1 MHGTTIVAV
10 HRDGVTALAGDGQVT
25 LGDTIVKRGAVK
37 VRTLADGAA
46 IAGFA
51 GAVSDAFTLLE
62 KFEGYLETHKGH
74 LLRAAIETVK
84 EWRTDRMLR
93 QLEAM
98 LIVADERADPDP
110 VGLGRRRPPRRPGRR
125 RRLGRPLRPSRRAG
139 AAAPHDLD
147 AATIARTALLIAA
160 EIDLYT
166 SGTATVLT
174 LGGAADDGDD
184 DDDGRRTSDAP
195 GDDAEA
201 KRERCQGPGRVR
213 HDAPRGGRGARP
225 PHHRPA
231 QGEARRRGRAAQPP
245 APPQAARRRCR
256 PRSARRTS

>member
-37 VRTLADGAA
+37 VRTLADGVA

-51 GAVSDAFTLLE
+51 GAVSDAFTLIE

-93 QLEAM
+93 HLEAM
-98 LIVADERADPDP
+98 LIVADEEQILTLSGSGDVVRPDDP
-110 VGLGRRRPPRRPGRR
+110 VAAVGSGGPY
-125 RRLGRPLRPSRRAG
+125 AQ
-139 AAAPHDLD
+139 AAALALLRHSDLD

-174 LGGAADDGDD
+174 LGGPDDTADGDET
-184 DDDGRRTSDAP
+184 DGAANDASSD
-195 GDDAEA
+195 GAEA
-201 KRERCQGPGRVR
+201 NP
-213 HDAPRGGRGARP
+213 
-225 PHHRPA
+225 
-231 QGEARRRGRAAQPP
+231 
-245 APPQAARRRCR
+245 
-256 PRSARRTS
+256 